1 MPQRPTFNELADVQV
16 QENSG
21 SHSATVTG
29 LSAGEAQRACLT
41 LAAPLFKTLLAGIDP
56 GTTER
61 RMTFAVD
68 STNNELISELL
79 ITTHDTSE
87 WAGSVVATEYIKT
100 PSRKY
105 LFAANL
111 RILYAWANSPPP
123 TTAEVSFTVAA
134 GAYGQVTPRRCSV
147 LA

>member
-29 LSAGEAQRACLT
+29 LRAGEAQRACLT

-56 GTTER
+56 GATER

-68 STNNELISELL
+68 STDNELISELL
-79 ITTHDTSE
+79 ITTHDTTE
-87 WAGSVVATEYIKT
+87 WAGSALSSGDRIHQNTKSQM
-100 PSRKY
+100 PLRRK
-105 LFAANL
+105 L
-111 RILYAWANSPPP
+111 ANSLFVGKQP
-123 TTAEVSFTVAA
+123 ASNH
-134 GAYGQVTPRRCSV
+134 G
-147 LA
+147 